1 MVGNNEKDGIKKLI
15 NFLEEFVVEKRTFD
29 FRNMRLVFGSLG
41 HYDI

>member
-29 FRNMRLVFGSLG
+29 FRNMRLVFRSLG